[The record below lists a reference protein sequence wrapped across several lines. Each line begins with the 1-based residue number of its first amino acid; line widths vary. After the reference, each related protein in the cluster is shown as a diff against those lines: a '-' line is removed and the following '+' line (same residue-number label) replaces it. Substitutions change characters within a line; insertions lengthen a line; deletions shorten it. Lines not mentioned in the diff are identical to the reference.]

1 MIFALCV
8 ALPACRPAASA
19 DSSPPAADGF
29 DAKLAR
35 ELGAD
40 RYGMRQYVIAFLKS
54 GPNQPASPEAAREL
68 QAGHMANI
76 RRMAAAGQLVL
87 AGPFMDDGEL
97 RGIYLFAVAT
107 IEEAR
112 ALTAT
117 DPAIQA
123 GTLVMELRPWYGS
136 AALMRT
142 NAVHG
147 RIAAENP

>member
-1 MIFALCV
+1 
-8 ALPACRPAASA
+8 
-19 DSSPPAADGF
+19 
-29 DAKLAR
+29 
-35 ELGAD
+35 
-40 RYGMRQYVIAFLKS
+40 
-54 GPNQPASPEAAREL
+54 
-68 QAGHMANI
+68 MANI

-136 AALMRT
+136 AALMQT